1 MRSSET
7 DLSNAA
13 AAARA
18 RARRDLVIAAS
29 AVGVCLLV
37 ALGLDLFDAMLAL
50 FTTYESME
58 IDEIVVGG
66 GMAAL
71 GAAVWYARRRRNDVE
86 RELERR
92 TALEVERRRAQAT
105 MTTLQ
110 TSLRLATE
118 SAKVAVWETDLR
130 TLTIRFSSGWKNVLG
145 REEGVLPLTELWQ
158 LVHPDDLAAITAV
171 MQDGLQ
177 GAAGGYETEER
188 MRHVD
193 GTYRWIL
200 TRGVVGLDD
209 RGQPTRLYGVDIDI
223 TERKRLEDALRQSQE
238 EYRRLVEEITDVIYA
253 LDRDGCI
260 TYISPAAEP
269 LLGYTPAELRR
280 RHFDVL
286 AVAGDKPALDH
297 GWRVAMSGDDAP
309 REHRVLTKAGA
320 VRWVRNQARAI
331 RDNGEVVGLR
341 GVLSDISERR
351 RAERALRERSA
362 QLEVANE
369 ELEAFIY
376 SVSHDLQTP
385 LRHIEGFSRML
396 EEEGEGL
403 DQRRRHYTERIAAGC
418 RRMGQLIGDLL
429 ALSRVGRN
437 QLRDETVDL
446 SAIAEEVVAH
456 LRERYPER
464 EVAVKIEAGLLA
476 RGDPGLLRTVLE
488 NLIGNAWK
496 YTARRAQA
504 DIELGRSSET
514 PRVGPATGTAGAPRM
529 PVLTLFVKDNGAGF
543 DPAYAERLFAPFGR
557 LHRAGEFEG
566 EGIGLAIVQRVI
578 RRHGGRVW
586 ATAAVDAGA
595 TFYFTLPAVRRAQP
609 DRSQAMTG

>member
-1 MRSSET
+1 MRSPET
-7 DLSNAA
+7 DQSDAA
-13 AAARA
+13 GAPRA
-18 RARRDLVIAAS
+18 RASRDLTVAIVVVVVS
-29 AVGVCLLV
+29 FLV
-37 ALGLDLFDAMLAL
+37 ARALDLFEAAHGW
-50 FTTYESME
+50 FARYEWME
-58 IDEIVVGG
+58 GDELVVAGL
-66 GMAAL
+66 AAL
-71 GAAVWYARRRRNDVE
+71 VAALWYARRRRNDAE
-86 RELERR
+86 RELARR
-92 TALEVERRRAQAT
+92 TALEAERRRAQTT
-105 MTTLQ
+105 MAGLQ
-110 TSLRLATE
+110 ASLRLATE
-118 SAKVAVWETDLR
+118 GAKVAVWQTDLR
-130 TLTIRFSSGWKNVLG
+130 TLTIRFSSGWRNVLG
-145 REEGVLPLTELWQ
+145 RDEGVLPLTELWE

-188 MRHVD
+188 MLHVD

-200 TRGVVGLDD
+200 TRGVVGLDE
-209 RGQPTRLYGVDIDI
+209 RGQRTRLVGVDIDI

-260 TYISPAAEP
+260 TYISPAAEQ

-280 RHFDVL
+280 RHFDTL
-286 AVAGDKPALDH
+286 AVAGDSAALEQ
-297 GWRVAMSGDDAP
+297 GWRIAMGGDDAP

-320 VRWVRNQARAI
+320 TRWVRNQTRAI
-331 RDNGEVVGLR
+331 VEGGEVVGLR
-341 GVLSDISERR
+341 GVLSDITERR
-351 RAERALRERSA
+351 RAERALRERGR

-385 LRHIEGFSRML
+385 LRHIEGFSRL
-396 EEEGEGL
+396 LQEDVDAL
-403 DQRRRHYTERIAAGC
+403 DQQRRHYTERIVAGC

-446 SAIAEEVVAH
+446 SAIAHEVVAH
-456 LRERYPER
+456 LRERQPER
-464 EVAVKIEAGLLA
+464 EVAVSIEPGLFS

-488 NLIGNAWK
+488 NLLGNAWK

-504 DIELGRSSET
+504 RIELGRCSEA
-514 PRVGPATGTAGAPRM
+514 PRVGPGAAAGARRTPA
-529 PVLTLFVKDNGAGF
+529 LTLFIKDNGAGF
-543 DPAYAERLFAPFGR
+543 DPAFAERLFAPFGR
-557 LHRAGEFEG
+557 LHREGEFEG

-586 ATAAVDAGA
+586 ATAAVDQGA
-595 TFYFTLPAVRRAQP
+595 TFYFTLPAARHVQP